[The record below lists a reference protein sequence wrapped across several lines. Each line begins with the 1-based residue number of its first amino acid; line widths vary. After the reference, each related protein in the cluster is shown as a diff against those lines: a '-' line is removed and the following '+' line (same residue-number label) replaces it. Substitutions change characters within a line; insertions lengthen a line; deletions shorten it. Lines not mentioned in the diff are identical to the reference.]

1 MYIDYFIFKY
11 NFFYKLFLD
20 PTQIERLYASETF
33 RLNSL
38 HGIVNNSSDGKKRR
52 LSTLNNIVRQ
62 GILQLQLMI

>member
-20 PTQIERLYASETF
+20 PTQIERLYAAETF
-33 RLNSL
+33 RLSSL
-38 HGIVNNSSDGKKRR
+38 HGIAIKSSDGKKRR

-62 GILQLQLMI
+62 GILRL